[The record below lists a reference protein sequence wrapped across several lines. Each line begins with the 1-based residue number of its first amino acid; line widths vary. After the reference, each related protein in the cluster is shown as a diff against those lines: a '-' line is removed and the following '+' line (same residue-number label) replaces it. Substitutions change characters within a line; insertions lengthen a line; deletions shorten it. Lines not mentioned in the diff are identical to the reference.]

1 MVTVRGG
8 PTDALRVFDLAA
20 RRAAVG
26 LAAEQDAFVY
36 QRSAAS

>member
-20 RRAAVG
+20 RRVG

>member
-8 PTDALRVFDLAA
+8 PTDALGVFDLAA
-20 RRAAVG
+20 RRFVG